1 MQKKAIQWLFKW
13 ENIESAIFSGFST
26 TKFQTSFQYIRT
38 RVCLHPSKVMAST
51 YFNTDQVLKMVLG
64 DGSDLE
70 DEDSSAE
77 DFNDQESERDLENC
91 SVLSKDLSF
100 SEGSVQRLL
109 PCERSSLLAEEVR
122 AKNSV
127 FIVFHFL
134 DQV

>member
-1 MQKKAIQWLFKW
+1 
-13 ENIESAIFSGFST
+13 
-26 TKFQTSFQYIRT
+26 
-38 RVCLHPSKVMAST
+38 
-51 YFNTDQVLKMVLG
+51 MVLG

-77 DFNDQESERDLENC
+77 DFNDQESESDLENC

-100 SEGSVQRLL
+100 SEGSVQRLP